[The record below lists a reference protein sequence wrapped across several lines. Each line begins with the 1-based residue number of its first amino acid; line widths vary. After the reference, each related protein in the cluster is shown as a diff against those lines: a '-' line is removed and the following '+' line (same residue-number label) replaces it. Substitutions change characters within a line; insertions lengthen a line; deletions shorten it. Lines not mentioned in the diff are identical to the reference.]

1 MAQKSINLDHTNGVI
16 YTTDDSVIR
25 LGNHG
30 AVKFGDGSNI
40 ARGDSSNI
48 GAIRFRQG
56 NDFTDSYYEMHNG
69 SDFQK
74 LVQPVDPINAIIF
87 AIIFS

>member
-1 MAQKSINLDHTNGVI
+1 MEQKAINLDHTTGTI
-16 YTTDDSVIR
+16 YTTNDSVVKV
-25 LGNHG
+25 GNHG
-30 AVKFGDGSNI
+30 ALKIGDGSNV
-40 ARGDSSNI
+40 SSNNADNA
-48 GAIRFRQG
+48 GAIRFRKG

-69 SDFQK
+69 SDFQR